1 MVNLELPFGL
11 GQYKGE
17 REGGGGLCSR
27 DKLAKGLPKA
37 EEGHFGNVLNLKQ
50 PHFHHTFWCQNVLC
64 SLLQRHSM
72 LQMQLQL
79 LALLFLLL
87 LLSLFSICPFLA

>member
-1 MVNLELPFGL
+1 MVDLELPFGL
-11 GQYKGE
+11 GQYKGK

-27 DKLAKGLPKA
+27 DILAIGLTRA
-37 EEGHFGNVLNLKQ
+37 EEVHFWNVLSLKQ

-72 LQMQLQL
+72 LQTQLQL
-79 LALLFLLL
+79 LALL
-87 LLSLFSICPFLA
+87 LLSSFSICPFLG